1 MNNLCIDIGNTKVK
15 IAIFTAS
22 EQKIVY
28 SNQDNWFEIEK
39 ISHLVQTW
47 HIENAII
54 STVRQAE
61 KQWEAALQE
70 LIKGKVIFLNE
81 NTPCPIENLYHSPKT
96 LGKDR
101 LAAVVGAWALYPN
114 KKVLVIDAGT
124 CIKYDY
130 INEKGQYLGGSI
142 SPGLKMRYEALQ
154 YFTAKLPLLSAQ
166 SLLPSIT
173 GIDTA
178 SSMHTGV
185 GYGFYYEAKG
195 FIEHYKAEKGED
207 MLVVF
212 SGGDLSFFE
221 NMLNN
226 CIFAQPNL
234 LLIGLHQIL
243 QYNV

>member
-15 IAIFTAS
+15 IAIFAPNGQEILHTAQES
-22 EQKIVY
+22 
-28 SNQDNWFEIEK
+28 WFNIEK
-39 ISHLVQTW
+39 ISDIIQTW
-47 HIENAII
+47 QVENAII
-54 STVRQAE
+54 STVRATE
-61 KQWEAALQE
+61 VQWEADLKA
-70 LIKGKVIFLNE
+70 LIKGKLIFLNE
-81 NTPCPIENLYHSPKT
+81 NTPCPIENLYHTPKT

-114 KKVLVIDAGT
+114 QKVLVIDSGT

-142 SPGLKMRYEALQ
+142 SPGLKMRYEALEH
-154 YFTAKLPLLSAQ
+154 FTAKLPLLPVQPLAE
-166 SLLPSIT
+166 SIT
-173 GIDTA
+173 GVDTPT
-178 SSMHTGV
+178 SMHTGV
-185 GYGFYYEAKG
+185 GYGLYYEVKG
-195 FIEHYKAEKGED
+195 FIGHYKAEKGAD
-207 MLVVF
+207 LIVVF